1 MFACVYQ
8 TGMNTQM
15 KINRLGLLGDGVA
28 DGPVYAPRAL
38 PGEVV
43 SGTLDGTRLTDIRI
57 DDPSGDR
64 VQAPC
69 RHYKSCGGCQLQHAS
84 DGFVAAWKQEIV
96 ETALYA
102 QGLETELRPILTSPG
117 KSRRRATLAARRT
130 KKGSMVG
137 FYGRGSDVI
146 TEVPDCQLLDPALL
160 AGLSVAG
167 ALAVL
172 GGSRKGAL
180 AVTLTVCTAG
190 LDVSVT
196 GGKPLD
202 GPLRQA
208 LAQAT
213 EAHGLARLSWDGEA
227 IAMRA
232 RPVQEF
238 GGAQVLPPPGAF
250 LQATKQGE
258 AALLAA
264 IRETTDGAQQVA
276 DLFAGCGTFS
286 LPLAASA
293 EVHAVEGDAL
303 MTEALDQGWRMAA
316 GLKPITTES
325 RDLFRRPL
333 LPDELARFDAV
344 VLDPPR
350 AGAEAQVAE
359 LAQAK
364 VPRIA
369 YVSCNPVTFAR
380 DAKVLVAAGYDLNWV
395 QVVDQFRWS
404 AHTELAAS
412 FTLSAG

>member
-1 MFACVYQ
+1 
-8 TGMNTQM
+8 MNTQV

-28 DGPVYAPRAL
+28 DGPVYAPRTL
-38 PGEVV
+38 PGEMV

-57 DDPSGDR
+57 DTPSDDR

-69 RHYKSCGGCQLQHAS
+69 RHYKACGGCQLQHAK
-84 DGFVAAWKQEIV
+84 DEFVAAWKQEIV
-96 ETALYA
+96 QNALQA
-102 QGLETELRPILTSPG
+102 QRLETNLRPILTSPT

-160 AGLSVAG
+160 AGIPAAG

-172 GGSRKGAL
+172 GASRKGPL
-180 AVTLTVCTAG
+180 AVTLTVCAAG

-202 GPLRQA
+202 GPLRQS
-208 LAQAT
+208 LAQTT
-213 EAHGLARLSWDGEA
+213 EAHGLARLSWDGDV

-232 RPVQEF
+232 RPVQHF
-238 GGAQVLPPPGAF
+238 GTVQVLPPPGTF

-264 IRETTDGAQQVA
+264 VREVTQGARRIA
-276 DLFAGCGTFS
+276 DLFAGCGTFC
-286 LPLAASA
+286 LPLSADA
-293 EVHAVEGDAL
+293 EVHAVESDAL
-303 MTEALDQGWRMAA
+303 MIDALDQGWRMAA
-316 GLKPITTES
+316 GLKPVTTES
-325 RDLFRRPL
+325 RDLYRRPL

-380 DAKVLVAAGYDLNWV
+380 DAKVLVAAGYDLTWV

-412 FTLSAG
+412 FALTAD

>member
-1 MFACVYQ
+1 
-8 TGMNTQM
+8 MNTQV
-15 KINRLGLLGDGVA
+15 KINRLGLQGDGVA
-28 DGPVYAPRAL
+28 DGPVYAPRTL

-43 SGTLDGTRLTDIRI
+43 SGTLDGARLTDIRI
-57 DDPSGDR
+57 VTPSDDR
-64 VQAPC
+64 VQPPC
-69 RHYKSCGGCQLQHAS
+69 RHYKSCGGCQLQHATDS
-84 DGFVAAWKQEIV
+84 FVAAWKQEIV
-96 ETALYA
+96 QYALKA
-102 QGLETELRPILTSPG
+102 QGLETDLRPIITSPTR
-117 KSRRRATLAARRT
+117 SRRRATLAARRT

-137 FYGRGSDVI
+137 FFGRGSDVI

-160 AGLSVAG
+160 AGLPVAG

-172 GGSRKGAL
+172 GASRKGPL
-180 AVTLTVCTAG
+180 AVTLTACAAG
-190 LDVSVT
+190 LDVSVA

-202 GPLRQA
+202 GPLRQS

-213 EAHGLARLSWDGEA
+213 EAHGLARLSWDGDV

-232 RPVQEF
+232 RPVQNF
-238 GGAQVLPPPGAF
+238 GTVQVLPPAGAF

-264 IRETTDGAQQVA
+264 VREATQGAHRIA

-286 LPLAASA
+286 LPLAADA
-293 EVHAVEGDAL
+293 EVHAVESDAL
-303 MTEALDQGWRMAA
+303 MTDALDQGWRMAA
-316 GLKPITTES
+316 GLKPVTTES
-325 RDLFRRPL
+325 RDLYRRPL

-359 LAQAK
+359 LAQTR
-364 VPRIA
+364 VPCIA

-380 DAKVLVAAGYDLNWV
+380 DARVLVTAGYDLAWV

-412 FTLSAG
+412 FTLAVD